1 MRLIDQY
8 KTLDPSVAGATY
20 RRLQRDDDVNYL
32 REQDGI
38 IGFEV
43 NLKQDRLL
51 SGFTLIGIKKHTI
64 LAYRREDGY
73 QLVLFPGL
81 SKLFDE
87 SFGLMDLEV
96 AKRFYPNDSF
106 KGKLLGRGPLRE
118 MIRDLTPPMK
128 QVDLPEFFQ
137 FKDRINS
144 DVDID
149 TTVPSAEPSSKDS
162 EHDLFGEAPDF
173 EDVPDFGET
182 PDFMDTPSFDDA
194 SNFMEDPTFDTEE
207 AFEDISVAEQL
218 ELMHFESP
226 HAVIDTAVG
235 FGADRARLINIL
247 NALLNKHHDKG
258 ERILAAALQDIVI
271 RLFKEGR
278 ER

>member
-137 FKDRINS
+137 FKDRLDP
-144 DVDID
+144 DVEID

-162 EHDLFGEAPDF
+162 EHDLFGEVPDF
-173 EDVPDFGET
+173 EDAPDFGET
-182 PDFMDTPSFDDA
+182 PDFMDTSSFDDA
-194 SNFMEDPTFDTEE
+194 SNFIEDPTFDTEE

>member
-106 KGKLLGRGPLRE
+106 KGKLLGRGSLRE

-137 FKDRINS
+137 FKDRLNP
-144 DVDID
+144 DVEID
-149 TTVPSAEPSSKDS
+149 TTSQTQAVPDEPT
-162 EHDLFGEAPDF
+162 HDLFGEAPEFDA
-173 EDVPDFGET
+173 PDFNEA
-182 PDFMDTPSFDDA
+182 PDFMDAPSFEDA
-194 SNFMEDPTFDTEE
+194 PDFMEDSFAGEDE
-207 AFEDISVAEQL
+207 FEDISVAEQL

>member
-8 KTLDPSVAGATY
+8 KTLDPSVAGALY

-32 REQDGI
+32 RENDGI
-38 IGFEV
+38 IGFEI

-64 LAYRREDGY
+64 YAYRREDGY

-96 AKRFYPNDSF
+96 AKRFYTDDSF

-137 FKDRINS
+137 FKDRLNP
-144 DVDID
+144 DVEID
-149 TTVPSAEPSSKDS
+149 TTSQTQAVPDEPT
-162 EHDLFGEAPDF
+162 HDLFGEAPDF
-173 EDVPDFGET
+173 DEVPDFGET

-194 SNFMEDPTFDTEE
+194 SEFMEDPTFDTEE

-258 ERILAAALQDIVI
+258 ERILAAALQDIVV

>member
-149 TTVPSAEPSSKDS
+149 TTSQTQVVPDEPT
-162 EHDLFGEAPDF
+162 HDLFGEAPDF

-182 PDFMDTPSFDDA
+182 PDFTDAPSFDDTPD
-194 SNFMEDPTFDTEE
+194 FMEDSFAVEDEFEE
-207 AFEDISVAEQL
+207 ISVAEQL

>member
-8 KTLDPSVAGATY
+8 KTLDPSVAGALY

-32 REQDGI
+32 RENDGI
-38 IGFEV
+38 IGFEI

-64 LAYRREDGY
+64 YAYRREDGY

-96 AKRFYPNDSF
+96 AKRFYTDDSF

-137 FKDRINS
+137 FKDRLNP
-144 DVDID
+144 DVEID
-149 TTVPSAEPSSKDS
+149 TTSQTQAVPDEPT
-162 EHDLFGEAPDF
+162 HDLFGEAPDF
-173 EDVPDFGET
+173 DEVPDFGET

-194 SNFMEDPTFDTEE
+194 SEFMEDPTFDTEE

-247 NALLNKHHDKG
+247 KALLNKHHDKG
-258 ERILAAALQDIVI
+258 ERILAAALQDIVV

>member
-144 DVDID
+144 DADIN

-173 EDVPDFGET
+173 DAPDFNEAPDFMDVPSFDDT
-182 PDFMDTPSFDDA
+182 PDFMEDSFTG
-194 SNFMEDPTFDTEE
+194 EDEFEE
-207 AFEDISVAEQL
+207 ISVAEQL

-235 FGADRARLINIL
+235 FGADRTRLINIL
-247 NALLNKHHDKG
+247 NALLNKHPNKS
-258 ERILAAALQDIVI
+258 ELLLAGALKDITI

>member
-8 KTLDPSVAGATY
+8 KTLDPSVAGALY

-32 REQDGI
+32 RENDGI
-38 IGFEV
+38 IGFEI

-64 LAYRREDGY
+64 YAYRREDGY

-96 AKRFYPNDSF
+96 AKRFYTDDSF

-118 MIRDLTPPMK
+118 MIQDLTPPMK

-137 FKDRINS
+137 FKDRLNP
-144 DVDID
+144 DVEID
-149 TTVPSAEPSSKDS
+149 TTSQTQAVPDEPT
-162 EHDLFGEAPDF
+162 HDLFGEAPDF
-173 EDVPDFGET
+173 DEVPDFSET

-194 SNFMEDPTFDTEE
+194 SEFMDDTTFEPEDD
-207 AFEDISVAEQL
+207 FEDISVAEQL

-258 ERILAAALQDIVI
+258 ERILAAALQDIVVQ
-271 RLFKEGR
+271 LFKEGR

>member
-1 MRLIDQY
+1 MRRMDQY
-8 KTLDPSVAGATY
+8 ITRDPSVAGATD

-96 AKRFYPNDSF
+96 SKRFYPNDSF

-144 DVDID
+144 DADIA
-149 TTVPSAEPSSKDS
+149 TTSQAVSDEPT
-162 EHDLFGEAPDF
+162 HDLFGEAPDF
-173 EDVPDFGET
+173 DETPDFGET

>member
-8 KTLDPSVAGATY
+8 KTLDPSVAGALY

-32 REQDGI
+32 RENDGI
-38 IGFEV
+38 IGFEI

-64 LAYRREDGY
+64 YAYRREDGY

-96 AKRFYPNDSF
+96 AKRFYTNDSF
-106 KGKLLGRGPLRE
+106 KGKLLGRGTLRE

-144 DVDID
+144 DADSD
-149 TTVPSAEPSSKDS
+149 TPTHTSQSTSVEPT
-162 EHDLFGEAPDF
+162 HDLFGEAPDF
-173 EDVPDFGET
+173 DEVPDFGET
-182 PDFMDTPSFDDA
+182 PDFMDAPSFDDT
-194 SNFMEDPTFDTEE
+194 SEFMEDATFDTEE

-271 RLFKEGR
+271 QLFKEGR

>member
-20 RRLQRDDDVNYL
+20 RRLQREDDVNYL

-137 FKDRINS
+137 FKDRLNP
-144 DVDID
+144 DVEID
-149 TTVPSAEPSSKDS
+149 TTSQTQAVPDEPT
-162 EHDLFGEAPDF
+162 HDLFGEAPDF
-173 EDVPDFGET
+173 DET
-182 PDFMDTPSFDDA
+182 PDFMDAPSFDDTPD
-194 SNFMEDPTFDTEE
+194 FMEDSFAGADE
-207 AFEDISVAEQL
+207 FEDISVAEQL

-258 ERILAAALQDIVI
+258 ERILAAALQDIVV

>member
-1 MRLIDQY
+1 M
-8 KTLDPSVAGATY
+8 
-20 RRLQRDDDVNYL
+20 
-32 REQDGI
+32 
-38 IGFEV
+38 
-43 NLKQDRLL
+43 

-64 LAYRREDGY
+64 YAYRREDGY

-81 SKLFDE
+81 SQLFDE

-96 AKRFYPNDSF
+96 AKRFYTNDSF
-106 KGKLLGRGPLRE
+106 KGKLLGRGTLRE
-118 MIRDLTPPMK
+118 MIRDLPPPMK
-128 QVDLPEFFQ
+128 QVDLPEFSQ
-137 FKDRINS
+137 IKDRINS
-144 DVDID
+144 DADSD
-149 TTVPSAEPSSKDS
+149 TPTHTSQSTSVEPT
-162 EHDLFGEAPDF
+162 HDLFGEAPDF
-173 EDVPDFGET
+173 DEVPDFGET
-182 PDFMDTPSFDDA
+182 PDFMDAPSFDDT
-194 SNFMEDPTFDTEE
+194 SEFMEDPTFDTEE

-271 RLFKEGR
+271 QLFKEGR

>member
-144 DVDID
+144 DADIN
-149 TTVPSAEPSSKDS
+149 TTSQTQVVPDEPT
-162 EHDLFGEAPDF
+162 HDLFGEAPDF
-173 EDVPDFGET
+173 DAPDFNEAPDFMDAPSFDDT
-182 PDFMDTPSFDDA
+182 PDFMEDSFA
-194 SNFMEDPTFDTEE
+194 VEDEFEE
-207 AFEDISVAEQL
+207 ISVAEQL

>member
-137 FKDRINS
+137 FKDRLNP
-144 DVDID
+144 DVEID
-149 TTVPSAEPSSKDS
+149 TTSQTQVVPDEPT
-162 EHDLFGEAPDF
+162 HDLFGEAPDF
-173 EDVPDFGET
+173 EDAPDFGET
-182 PDFMDTPSFDDA
+182 PDFMDTSSFDDT
-194 SNFMEDPTFDTEE
+194 SNFMEDPTFETEE

-258 ERILAAALQDIVI
+258 EHILAAALQDIVI
-271 RLFKEGR
+271 KLFKEGR

>member
-137 FKDRINS
+137 FKDRLNP
-144 DVDID
+144 DVEID
-149 TTVPSAEPSSKDS
+149 TTSQTQAVPDEPT
-162 EHDLFGEAPDF
+162 HDLFGEAPDF
-173 EDVPDFGET
+173 EDVPDLGET
-182 PDFMDTPSFDDA
+182 PDFMDTSSFDDA
-194 SNFMEDPTFDTEE
+194 SNFMEDSFAGADEFEE
-207 AFEDISVAEQL
+207 ISVVEQL
-218 ELMHFESP
+218 ELIHFESP

>member
-1 MRLIDQY
+1 MRLINQY

-144 DVDID
+144 DADIN
-149 TTVPSAEPSSKDS
+149 TTSQTQVVPDEPT
-162 EHDLFGEAPDF
+162 HDLFGEAPDF
-173 EDVPDFGET
+173 DAPDFGET
-182 PDFMDTPSFDDA
+182 PDFMDTSSFDDA
-194 SNFMEDPTFDTEE
+194 SNFMEDSFAGADEFEE
-207 AFEDISVAEQL
+207 ISVAEQL

>member
-144 DVDID
+144 DADID
-149 TTVPSAEPSSKDS
+149 TTSQTQAVSDEPA
-162 EHDLFGEAPDF
+162 HDLFGETPDF
-173 EDVPDFGET
+173 DETPDFGET
-182 PDFMDTPSFDDA
+182 PDFMDAPSFDDTPD
-194 SNFMEDPTFDTEE
+194 FMEDSFAGADE
-207 AFEDISVAEQL
+207 FEDISVAEQL